1 MHSDGTGKARA
12 AHAVTEGIG
21 NAGLGSQALTI
32 LMLQDVVI
40 WTPSQIFE
48 NRKRGR
54 NLARE
59 FAPSLLCEIAAQP
72 FWTVGRATAIY
83 LPHALQ

>member
-1 MHSDGTGKARA
+1 MHSDGTEKARA
-12 AHAVTEGIG
+12 THAVTEGIG
-21 NAGLGSQALTI
+21 NAGFGSQALTI

-59 FAPSLLCEIAAQP
+59 FAPSLWVPRCRLTDQQIWFAPHKA
-72 FWTVGRATAIY
+72 TRASG
-83 LPHALQ
+83 